1 MQKILKNSHTH
12 THTHTHTLDVTN
24 EFSKA
29 VGYKVNIQKS
39 TSFLYTGNEQFEN
52 ICNYVHDNIKKNKF
66 NLKRAD
72 LYTET
77 CKALPKKIK
86 DNLN

>member
-1 MQKILKNSHTH
+1 M
-12 THTHTHTLDVTN
+12 
-24 EFSKA
+24 
-29 VGYKVNIQKS
+29 GYKVNIQKS
-39 TSFLYTGNEQFEN
+39 TPFLYTGNEQFEN
-52 ICNYVHDNIKKNKF
+52 ICNYVHDNIKKNKQLKNKF
-66 NLKRAD
+66 NKRSAD